1 MTFLDIIDLP
11 NDMLYEIFNRLDN
24 KTLKT
29 VSNTC
34 KLFNSETKHILEKR
48 RKLKTI
54 LKTWHF
60 LSICSHW
67 ERVIV
72 LKGKHQLAVAS
83 SPNVKT
89 TIGYGDFVF
98 IRPKPIHSI

>member
-1 MTFLDIIDLP
+1 MLP
-11 NDMLYEIFNRLDN
+11 RDMLYEIFKRLDIQS
-24 KTLKT
+24 LKT
-29 VSNTC
+29 TSMVC

-48 RKLKTI
+48 RKLGTI

-72 LKGKHQLAVAS
+72 LEGKHQLAVAS

-98 IRPKPIHSI
+98 IRPKPIRSI